1 MKRTFRKNDILLIVG
16 LLAVSGVLALLL
28 MVNRQ
33 DGRMVVVR
41 YGSEIRGQY
50 SISETLTVP
59 IENGQGGKNTV
70 HIQKGVVWMEEA
82 NCPDHLCV
90 QQGKIRYAGESI
102 ICLPN
107 AVVVEIAGE
116 DELALDG
123 VVN

>member
-1 MKRTFRKNDILLIVG
+1 MKRTIRKNDILLIVG